1 MTIYKVQH
9 ISSEVMMNF
18 FFLASL
24 QFLLAAIAAL
34 YDTIS
39 VDLMV
44 GPLGGPSNIK
54 LF

>member
-34 YDTIS
+34 YDCSDYTITYR
-39 VDLMV
+39 MRAQ
-44 GPLGGPSNIK
+44 PLTIGV
-54 LF
+54 